1 MYYTVTVP
9 SSPQPPPSS
18 RRRSSVLRWQ
28 YASTLTK
35 TQATMR
41 KSTVHCP
48 TYYNITYL
56 GELLEHEDEEE
67 DATEEKTDEATE
79 EKTDAG

>member
-1 MYYTVTVP
+1 
-9 SSPQPPPSS
+9 
-18 RRRSSVLRWQ
+18 
-28 YASTLTK
+28 
-35 TQATMR
+35 MR

-67 DATEEKTDEATE
+67 EATE
-79 EKTDAG
+79 EKIDAGCSYGSSATPRYCSAPVASRATASDTLYDR

>member
-1 MYYTVTVP
+1 
-9 SSPQPPPSS
+9 
-18 RRRSSVLRWQ
+18 
-28 YASTLTK
+28 
-35 TQATMR
+35 MR

-67 DATEEKTDEATE
+67 DATEEKTD
-79 EKTDAG
+79 AGCSHGSQQPSAGMSPTQQTALLHNNLTTSN

>member
-1 MYYTVTVP
+1 
-9 SSPQPPPSS
+9 
-18 RRRSSVLRWQ
+18 
-28 YASTLTK
+28 
-35 TQATMR
+35 MR

-67 DATEEKTDEATE
+67 EEATE
-79 EKTDAG
+79 EKTDAGCSYGSSATPRYCSAPVASRATASDTLYDR

>member
-1 MYYTVTVP
+1 
-9 SSPQPPPSS
+9 
-18 RRRSSVLRWQ
+18 
-28 YASTLTK
+28 
-35 TQATMR
+35 MR

-67 DATEEKTDEATE
+67 DEHEEE
-79 EKTDAG
+79 E

>member
-1 MYYTVTVP
+1 
-9 SSPQPPPSS
+9 
-18 RRRSSVLRWQ
+18 
-28 YASTLTK
+28 
-35 TQATMR
+35 MR

-67 DATEEKTDEATE
+67 DATEEKTDAGCSYGSSATPRYCSAPVASRA
-79 EKTDAG
+79 TDTATLYDR